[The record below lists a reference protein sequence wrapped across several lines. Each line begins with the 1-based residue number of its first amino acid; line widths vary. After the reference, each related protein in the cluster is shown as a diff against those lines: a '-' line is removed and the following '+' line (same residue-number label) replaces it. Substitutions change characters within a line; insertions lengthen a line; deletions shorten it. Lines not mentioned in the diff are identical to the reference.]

1 MPSDLQTGAET
12 QQSVTSLVSGIVSDA
27 QELLKQQL
35 QLFKAEVQSDLK
47 KTREAMISL
56 VTGAAVAGVGGLMLC
71 WGLAYLCNWAFDW
84 PTWGGFFLVGGVIAV
99 LGGILVYVGLER
111 FRSFNPLPEQTAE
124 ALRENLEW
132 KTKPR

>member
-1 MPSDLQTGAET
+1 MPTDLQNAHES
-12 QQSVTSLVSGIVSDA
+12 QQSLTSLFSGIIHDA

-35 QLFKAEVQSDLK
+35 SLFKAELRSDLK
-47 KTREAMISL
+47 KTREAATSL
-56 VTGAAVAGVGGLMLC
+56 AFGAAIAGAGGLMLC
-71 WGLAYLCNWAFDW
+71 WGLAYLVNWAFSW
-84 PTWGGFFLVGGVIAV
+84 PTWGGFFLVGGVIAL
-99 LGGILVYVGLER
+99 LGGVLVYVGQER